1 MFDYTL
7 LFVLLCLGLFRET
20 MIHCLR
26 TLRNNHDML
35 LATMEVFVQ
44 EPSIDWLEFASRHES
59 LNKNSH
65 EGNLAAYLHV
75 SSRN

>member
-1 MFDYTL
+1 
-7 LFVLLCLGLFRET
+7 

-26 TLRNNHDML
+26 ALRNNHEML

-65 EGNLAAYLHV
+65 EGNFSAHLPV
-75 SSRN
+75 TSRN

>member
-1 MFDYTL
+1 MFNYTL
-7 LFVLLCLGLFRET
+7 LLCLGLFRET

-26 TLRNNHDML
+26 TLRNNCDML

-59 LNKNSH
+59 LNNKSH
-65 EGNLAAYLHV
+65 EGNLAAYLQKV
-75 SSRN
+75 SI